1 VRAIQSLCVETKALA
16 LMLKACETV
25 WGLKRIY
32 RWLEELRFEK
42 EWTQSNRKYQII
54 IDLIIDKQAEIASIK

>member
-1 VRAIQSLCVETKALA
+1 
-16 LMLKACETV
+16 MLKACETV